1 MGHSSPA
8 LAVVSQA
15 RGRRAC
21 HMFSNRL
28 SPGQAIFRPCT
39 VIPSEIDILMNVR
52 GRSLHVRPPFCALR
66 WVASWHDEQGGGQ
79 RAAGSGQRAACPKNG
94 ATISCAVQA
103 VSILPLQIILR
114 TDNAVDSPGQPSTF
128 PMWCRLATFPQTSG
142 PRLVSLCAAA
152 VGPRRVQISCRVR
165 YLPTKYSNPSY
176 ELTILAYVVCRY
188 PAISYQ

>member
-79 RAAGSGQRAACPKNG
+79 RAAGSGQRVRR
-94 ATISCAVQA
+94 TVQRFR
-103 VSILPLQIILR
+103 VLCKQCLFCL
-114 TDNAVDSPGQPSTF
+114 F
-128 PMWCRLATFPQTSG
+128 RL
-142 PRLVSLCAAA
+142 
-152 VGPRRVQISCRVR
+152 
-165 YLPTKYSNPSY
+165 SY
-176 ELTILAYVVCRY
+176 ELTTLSIVQASRRRFQCGVVSQLFHKPPGLASCHCARLRSVLDEFKSRVE
-188 PAISYQ
+188 

>member
-66 WVASWHDEQGGGQ
+66 WVASWYDEQGG
-79 RAAGSGQRAACPKNG
+79 GQRAACPKNG

-103 VSILPLQIILR
+103 VSICL
-114 TDNAVDSPGQPSTF
+114 F
-128 PMWCRLATFPQTSG
+128 RL
-142 PRLVSLCAAA
+142 
-152 VGPRRVQISCRVR
+152 
-165 YLPTKYSNPSY
+165 SY
-176 ELTILAYVVCRY
+176 ELTTLSIVQASRRRFQCGVVSQLFHKPPGLASCHCARLRSVLDEFKSRVE
-188 PAISYQ
+188 